1 MKMKILAVDDDPVFL
16 GILTPMLSALGND
29 DVTVALSGG
38 EALARL
44 GATSQE
50 FDCILLD
57 IQMPGMSGVDL
68 CQHIRSL
75 PAYRRTPIVM
85 ITAMTG
91 KRFIDDAFSAGATDY
106 ITKPLERLELKARIG
121 MVERLLKE
129 RRLTAVLEGQID
141 RNGDSVTI
149 DVDFEMAIPIPGF
162 DRAIE
167 YLALENYL
175 LTIGKK
181 RMHSTAAFGISVQNA
196 EAFFAKASVAS
207 FVDMLGDVA
216 SAISDAMKTE
226 DVLISYAGSG
236 NFVCVLSDNSN
247 AELADLELMIQVGIE
262 DFESLYARDRLPTPR
277 IKVGRLVRSSFFGMF
292 NPTSILARSIALAEA
307 GAPAKPKSWWAAA

>member
-1 MKMKILAVDDDPVFL
+1 MRILAVDDDPVFL
-16 GILTPMLSALGND
+16 GILTPMLSTIGND
-29 DVTVALSGG
+29 DVTVALSAS
-38 EALARL
+38 EALTKL
-44 GATSQE
+44 NGSLQE

-68 CQHIRSL
+68 CRHMRSL

-106 ITKPLERLELKARIG
+106 ITKPLDRVELKARIG

-129 RRLTAVLEGQID
+129 RCLTAALEGQID
-141 RNGDSVTI
+141 RRGDLLTI
-149 DVDFEMAIPIPGF
+149 EVDFGTAIPIPGF

-196 EAFFAKASVAS
+196 EAFFAKASVS
-207 FVDMLGDVA
+207 NFVDMLGDVA
-216 SAISDAMKTE
+216 SAITDAVKTE
-226 DVLISYAGSG
+226 DMMISYAGSG
-236 NFVCVLSDNSN
+236 NFVCVLSENPSSEPN
-247 AELADLELMIQVGIE
+247 ELETMIQAGIE
-262 DFESLYARDRLPTPR
+262 DFESLYVRDRLPTPK

-292 NPTSILARSIALAEA
+292 NPTGILERSIAIAET
-307 GAPAKPKSWWAAA
+307 GVEAKARSWWAAA